1 MKYRAVDLASISG
14 KTQQAIYDARKK
26 GKLISHQGW
35 FDLDNPTNFNWCQA
49 HGINPLTGQKTEK
62 VKPGQNGKSNNGNGL
77 SESEASSIP
86 VSDLAG
92 LPEKYLSLT
101 IVELIDKHG
110 DLAQLKNYVDIY
122 YKIMQ
127 GHKIDIETQGKR
139 NELIPRQ
146 SVDFLKAYVD
156 QFLSQC
162 FDYCDACT
170 LDIIPIVE
178 NDKENAKL
186 RIPALLKNAL
196 AKYAREA
203 VRKIEGEL
211 KKIETKKQDNEIIE
225 TKVDE

>member
-1 MKYRAVDLASISG
+1 MKYRAVDLARVSG

-26 GKLISHQGW
+26 GSLISHQGW

-49 HGINPLTGQKTEK
+49 HSINPLTGQSTKK
-62 VKPGQNGKSNNGNGL
+62 DKSGQNGKPKTNNDL
-77 SESEASSIP
+77 TQSESEAIP

-92 LPEKYLSLT
+92 LPEKYLSMT
-101 IVELIDKHG
+101 IPQLIEKHG
-110 DLAQLKNYVDIY
+110 DLAGLKNYVDIY

-211 KKIETKKQDNEIIE
+211 KKIETKKQVDEIIE
-225 TKVDE
+225 ND